1 MGPVGPRVL
10 WAHFL
15 LLANFFFGVCE
26 EFSHCFPPE
35 KYDFDTYK
43 GFLWGKKNDLNLLDF
58 DNFKFV

>member
-15 LLANFFFGVCE
+15 LLANVSFCVKNFHIV
-26 EFSHCFPPE
+26 SHL
-35 KYDFDTYK
+35 KNMILTHTKDF
-43 GFLWGKKNDLNLLDF
+43 LEKKNGLNLLDF